1 MRSND
6 TCARRAL
13 PVAAAD
19 TRKRIAGARRSSITL
34 SLFFQRYEIADD
46 IGQLLRAQ
54 LVAVRR
60 HRRFLD
66 EAEVAQVRLLKRSQL
81 LLGVEDL
88 HRERVQ
94 VEQPARRRDTV
105 ARHDTIKP
113 VASQNL
119 VVRIDERGLDFD
131 AATKLADV
139 AQVGTQPRSVAAD
152 AVTTEARTFVLEHG
166 FSAFGDSGSRSAPL
180 C

>member
-6 TCARRAL
+6 TCARRAT

-19 TRKRIAGARRSSITL
+19 SRKRIAGALRNIMPS
-34 SLFFQRYEIADD
+34 SLFFQRHEIADD

-81 LLGVEDL
+81 LFGIEDL

-105 ARHDTIKP
+105 ARDDTIKP

-119 VVRIDERGLDFD
+119 LVRIEERGLNLD
-131 AATKLADV
+131 AAAELADV
-139 AQVGTQPRSVAAD
+139 AQVGT
-152 AVTTEARTFVLEHG
+152 
-166 FSAFGDSGSRSAPL
+166 
-180 C
+180 